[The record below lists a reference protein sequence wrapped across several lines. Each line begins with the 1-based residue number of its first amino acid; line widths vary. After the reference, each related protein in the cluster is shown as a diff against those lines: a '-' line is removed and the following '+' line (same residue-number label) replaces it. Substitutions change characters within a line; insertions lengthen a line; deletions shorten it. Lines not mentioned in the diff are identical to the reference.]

1 MAVVVFRSKVSGA
14 VIMMRNHVEPVFKE
28 AGIIFHERGA
38 FLAQDLPSIIASL
51 EQVIES
57 IAQSEVPEDED
68 EAKEKPAMLA
78 SVAIKTRFYAL
89 LKLLRK
95 ASDKGVNVHWEPLT

>member
-1 MAVVVFRSKVSGA
+1 MAVVVFRSKVSGE
-14 VIMMRNHVEPVFKE
+14 VIMMRNHVEE

>member
-1 MAVVVFRSKVSGA
+1 MAVVVFRSKVSGE

-57 IAQSEVPEDED
+57 KARNVSFCCHQN
-68 EAKEKPAMLA
+68 
-78 SVAIKTRFYAL
+78 SVLCTFETIK
-89 LKLLRK
+89 
-95 ASDKGVNVHWEPLT
+95 KGSR

>member
-1 MAVVVFRSKVSGA
+1 MAVVVFRSKVSGE

-68 EAKEKPAMLA
+68 EAKEN
-78 SVAIKTRFYAL
+78 SVLCTFETIK
-89 LKLLRK
+89 
-95 ASDKGVNVHWEPLT
+95 KGSR

>member
-1 MAVVVFRSKVSGA
+1 MAVVVFRSKVSGE

-57 IAQSEVPEDED
+57 IAKS
-68 EAKEKPAMLA
+68 
-78 SVAIKTRFYAL
+78 
-89 LKLLRK
+89 
-95 ASDKGVNVHWEPLT
+95 